1 MLSESEP
8 WNEEPREKPHRI
20 KSSLDPGNYDYA
32 PSDEEETF
40 ENELRLVNTI
50 LFESFPYQTLSGI
63 FLILGTSLLNK
74 CKINEL
80 AKIAVVLVVNNM
92 CYAVSNYLFTVAKH
106 RLRLRLCKKLGID
119 PTERNIAVMESL
131 EYQSV

>member
-1 MLSESEP
+1 MYYLFLRKKKDLDRYKAEFE
-8 WNEEPREKPHRI
+8 RVR
-20 KSSLDPGNYDYA
+20 KSI
-32 PSDEEETF
+32 DEGKTPVQ
-40 ENELRLVNTI
+40 NELRLANTI

-63 FLILGTSLLNK
+63 FLILGTLLLNK

>member
-1 MLSESEP
+1 MYYLFLRKKKDLDRYKAEFE
-8 WNEEPREKPHRI
+8 RVR
-20 KSSLDPGNYDYA
+20 KSI
-32 PSDEEETF
+32 DEGKTPVQ
-40 ENELRLVNTI
+40 NELRLANTI

-63 FLILGTSLLNK
+63 FLILGTLLLDK

-92 CYAVSNYLFTVAKH
+92 CYAVSNYLFTIAKH
-106 RLRLRLCKKLGID
+106 RLRLRLCKRLGID

>member
-1 MLSESEP
+1 MYYLFLRKKKDLDRYKAEFE
-8 WNEEPREKPHRI
+8 RVR
-20 KSSLDPGNYDYA
+20 KSI
-32 PSDEEETF
+32 DEGKTPVQ
-40 ENELRLVNTI
+40 NELRLAHTI

>member
-1 MLSESEP
+1 MYYLFLRKKKDLDRYKTEFE
-8 WNEEPREKPHRI
+8 RVR
-20 KSSLDPGNYDYA
+20 KSI
-32 PSDEEETF
+32 DEGKTPVQ
-40 ENELRLVNTI
+40 NELRLANTI

>member
-1 MLSESEP
+1 MYYLFLRKKKDLDRYKAEFE
-8 WNEEPREKPHRI
+8 RVR
-20 KSSLDPGNYDYA
+20 KSI
-32 PSDEEETF
+32 DEGKTPVQ
-40 ENELRLVNTI
+40 NELRLANTI

-63 FLILGTSLLNK
+63 FLILGTLLLDK

-92 CYAVSNYLFTVAKH
+92 CYAVSNYLFTAAKH

>member
-1 MLSESEP
+1 MYYLFL
-8 WNEEPREKPHRI
+8 RK
-20 KSSLDPGNYDYA
+20 KKDLDRYKA
-32 PSDEEETF
+32 EFERVRKAMDEGKTPVQ
-40 ENELRLVNTI
+40 NELRLANTI

-63 FLILGTSLLNK
+63 FLILGTLLLDK

-80 AKIAVVLVVNNM
+80 AKVAVVLVVNNM
-92 CYAVSNYLFTVAKH
+92 CYAVSNYLFTIAKH
-106 RLRLRLCKKLGID
+106 RLRLRRCKKLGID